1 VSALGGIH
9 PMRARKYGCYGALQK
24 ALSRDGVEYSGK
36 VATLLLDS
44 FIEGDGKIYR
54 ADLEKRGII
63 KKSDLFN
70 NWRNSIIQKHWL
82 SFEQEG
88 NFSRYRAGAKLIKF
102 VNHEKLKLKEIAT
115 TDQLLRSEL
124 TSKGYVDSKIKELEN
139 RLDEH
144 DKAIRAMIEKF
155 DPPYDDEKKQ
165 KYLNVV
171 K

>member
-1 VSALGGIH
+1 
-9 PMRARKYGCYGALQK
+9 MRTRKYGCYGTLQK
-24 ALSRDGVEYSGK
+24 ALSRDGVEHSGK

-82 SFEQEG
+82 SFEQDG
-88 NFSRYRAGAKLIKF
+88 NFSRYRAGLKLIKF
-102 VNHEKLKLKEIAT
+102 VNHEKLKLKDIAT
-115 TDQLLRSEL
+115 T
-124 TSKGYVDSKIKELEN
+124 GYVDSKIMELEK

-144 DKAIRAMIEKF
+144 DRAIRSMIEKF
-155 DPPYDDEKKQ
+155 DPPYDDDKKE
-165 KYLNVV
+165 KYLSVV